1 MPKASTDSNGRR
13 RVKSVANAIR
23 VLEAL
28 KASPEPLRLPE
39 ISHRLGMRKSTVHLL
54 LSTLAEFNF
63 VQPDGPLGHYRLGLG
78 AFEVGAA
85 AVDRLGLPPEL
96 GPPMERLAD
105 RSMEAVSL
113 AVRNGASALIV
124 RRYESAHILRAE
136 IGIGTRMPLHASASG
151 KVLLASMTPDQVDAL
166 YADEDLPEA
175 AGNRIK
181 TKKELLRELE
191 KVCDLGYATN
201 KDEFV
206 FGVAAVAA
214 PVFDRHAATVGALS
228 IAGPTARFE
237 GMRWVEE
244 LIGTAAE
251 MSRMLGYRKE
261 SQS

>member
-28 KASPEPLRLPE
+28 KASPEPLRLSE

-151 KVLLASMTPDQVDAL
+151 KCLLAGMDPDQVDEL
-166 YADEDLPEA
+166 YPTEELPEA
-175 AGNRIK
+175 TNAKIR
-181 TKKELLRELE
+181 TKRKLLRELD
-191 KVCDLGYATN
+191 KARRLGYATN
-201 KDEFV
+201 RDEFV
-206 FGVAAVAA
+206 LGVAAIAA
-214 PVFDRHAATVGALS
+214 PVFDRRGRTVAALS

-237 GMRWVEE
+237 ELRWVPE
-244 LIGTAAE
+244 LH
-251 MSRMLGYRKE
+251 
-261 SQS
+261 